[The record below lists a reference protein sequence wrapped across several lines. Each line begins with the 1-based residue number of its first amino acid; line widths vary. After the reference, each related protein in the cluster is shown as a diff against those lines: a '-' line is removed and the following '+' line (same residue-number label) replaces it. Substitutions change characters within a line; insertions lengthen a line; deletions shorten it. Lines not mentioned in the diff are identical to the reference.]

1 MADYAPPPDPQNYPL
16 DTVDEIVSFFD
27 EIRRWGDD
35 MVRQLEER
43 DAQQDQPAQ
52 IGYLPTN
59 VSIDREFDAD
69 TVVITELADVLGTL
83 IEDLKGKGIIG

>member
-1 MADYAPPPDPQNYPL
+1 MADYAPPPDPQDFPL
-16 DTVDEIVSFFD
+16 ETIEDIVKFFD

-52 IGYLPTN
+52 IGYLTTSVTP
-59 VSIDREFDAD
+59 DREFDAD
-69 TVVITELADVLGTL
+69 TVLITELADVVGTL